1 MNFLIFMN
9 DRVIG
14 GIAIVIV
21 SIIGIYIAQTEF
33 FGEITITP

>member
-1 MNFLIFMN
+1 MN